1 MGNNIFPG
9 REILPEILP
18 LQTTDKHHR
27 QQLDWQ
33 GRTSAQPV
41 SDNLTIWH
49 GVSFSGEI
57 LSRSIF
63 YQSVSVQEPRHSF
76 YYFKNISL
84 RFCFPNVLNLL
95 IKFEAFTKL
104 DWCSFL
110 DLYAMLYCA
119 SQKQKESAWNFPL
132 LLVRRIYIRKQ
143 MIN

>member
-104 DWCSFL
+104 DHCRLPTFVSH
-110 DLYAMLYCA
+110 
-119 SQKQKESAWNFPL
+119 SQTTIWNKEKEFMIFRFISKDIF
-132 LLVRRIYIRKQ
+132 RRRLSIF
-143 MIN
+143 